1 MLEMTIKKPRLSL
14 QLPPRLSTEFQAA
27 VVLKFNFGDFCFVIF
42 TPSWF
47 FEWKLSRVAQQVL
60 LWAIPNEDVQY
71 FSILNLGQAFRVLQ
85 ILSRHEWN
93 LSKKRGVC
101 RKKNAQPVKNHWNCT
116 VTNKKRRDMMT
127 TSWCFLLQSSFSS
140 FATKKC
146 SPKGPGRQVTFPSE
160 GDEIGSTGKAQVSI
174 QPIREWMRNPWVLNF
189 SVEFFAIHENL
200 GLLMKEMNRREA
212 VIYMV

>member
-27 VVLKFNFGDFCFVIF
+27 VVVKFNFGDFCFVIF

-101 RKKNAQPVKNHWNCT
+101 RKKKTRNPSKTIEIVRLPTKNDVTWWRLHGVFCCHHLSPASQRRNVPQKGPAVRWPSLLKVMKLVAQEKHRSPFNLSGSGWGIHEFWTFPLN
-116 VTNKKRRDMMT
+116 
-127 TSWCFLLQSSFSS
+127 FLLY
-140 FATKKC
+140 TKTW
-146 SPKGPGRQVTFPSE
+146 GF
-160 GDEIGSTGKAQVSI
+160 
-174 QPIREWMRNPWVLNF
+174 
-189 SVEFFAIHENL
+189 
-200 GLLMKEMNRREA
+200 
-212 VIYMV
+212 